1 MKCKKLM
8 NVKFNLAAPC
18 LVLAPHLKYPINNG
32 ANILIDRRW
41 AHFSKF
47 VPYVDIV
54 GEKTIR
60 RYKESELIT
69 SNIYTNAYRS
79 KYRAAANTVL
89 NRSHYLLERFITPQ
103 FIRVTEEYLGNPE
116 YKTIIFSLTCTA
128 SIFEKLQIKS
138 KDQRDRLL
146 LVETQNDEI
155 VWYENI
161 FHASQNPIAK
171 LTASISK
178 RWVEKFFS
186 MYENDFIFIHLTDQ
200 DRDGYLTHFPDHA
213 YVVAPAG
220 VSVPKFHAQSFGKLS
235 KIILLFVGALDVK
248 MNHDALVFFREDFY
262 TILQKNL
269 GYNFEVVVAGSRPSK
284 RMLQLC
290 ENMGWNLHADVTDEG
305 ISDLYQEAA
314 FSLLPFPYT
323 TGAKLKL
330 LNSLAHGVPFL
341 ATTNLLHQV
350 DEPLPVCLFSD
361 DPVDWLAHI
370 KRTLEVGIST
380 DERRALV
387 AYASKYSWGVI
398 AKQIFET
405 LQGLK

>member
-1 MKCKKLM
+1 MK
-8 NVKFNLAAPC
+8 VKFNLTAPC

-47 VPYVDIV
+47 VPYIDIV

-60 RYKESELIT
+60 RYKEGELII
-69 SNIYTNAYRS
+69 SNGYANAHRS
-79 KYRAAANTVL
+79 KYRAAANTIL

-103 FIRVTEEYLGNPE
+103 FIRETEEYLGNTE
-116 YKTIIFSLTCTA
+116 YKTIIFSFTCAA
-128 SIFEKLQIKS
+128 SIFERLQIKN
-138 KDQRDRLL
+138 KDERDRLF
-146 LVETQNDEI
+146 LVETHNDEI
-155 VWYENI
+155 AWYDNI
-161 FHASQNPIAK
+161 LYTSQNPIAK

-178 RWVEKFFS
+178 RWVENFFS
-186 MYENDFIFIHLTDQ
+186 MHENDFIFIHLTDQ
-200 DRDGYLTHFPDHA
+200 DRDGYLTYFPDHTC
-213 YVVAPAG
+213 VVAPVG
-220 VSVPKFHAQSFGKLS
+220 VSVPKYHTQSFGKIN

-248 MNHDALVFFREDFY
+248 MNHDALLFFREEFY
-262 TILQKNL
+262 PILQKNL
-269 GYNFEVVVAGSRPSK
+269 GNNFEVVVAGSRPSK

-290 ENMGWNLHADVTDEG
+290 ENMEWNLHADVTDEG
-305 ISDLYQEAA
+305 ISDLYLKAA

-361 DPVDWLAHI
+361 DPIDWLVHL
-370 KRTLEVGIST
+370 KRALEVGISN
-380 DERRALV
+380 DERWALV
-387 AYASKYSWGVI
+387 AYANKYSWGVI
-398 AKQIFET
+398 AKQIFDT